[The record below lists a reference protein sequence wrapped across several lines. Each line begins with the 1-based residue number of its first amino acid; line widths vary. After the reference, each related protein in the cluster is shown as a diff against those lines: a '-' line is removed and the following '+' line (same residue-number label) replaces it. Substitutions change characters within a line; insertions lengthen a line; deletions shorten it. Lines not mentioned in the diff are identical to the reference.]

1 MEGGAT
7 VELDLASHWW
17 AVALRGV
24 VAILF
29 GIAALA
35 RPGVTVLALVVL
47 FGIYALIDGV
57 LSIATAI
64 WAAGR
69 HVRWPFALEGVVG
82 IAAGI
87 MTFAWPT
94 ITAVVLVILIGWW
107 ALITGIFEI
116 VAAVR
121 LRNVI
126 RGEWLLALSGILS
139 LLVGVL
145 LVIYPVAGAVS
156 VVWVIGAYALVF
168 GVLLVALGIR
178 LRNFASAGGS
188 AGEHAPA

>member
-1 MEGGAT
+1 
-7 VELDLASHWW
+7 
-17 AVALRGV
+17 
-24 VAILF
+24 
-29 GIAALA
+29 
-35 RPGVTVLALVVL
+35 
-47 FGIYALIDGV
+47 
-57 LSIATAI
+57 
-64 WAAGR
+64 
-69 HVRWPFALEGVVG
+69 
-82 IAAGI
+82 
-87 MTFAWPT
+87 
-94 ITAVVLVILIGWW
+94 
-107 ALITGIFEI
+107 
-116 VAAVR
+116 
-121 LRNVI
+121 VI